1 MSTNPHIEYAEAA
14 FGAINAKAASEFNEA
29 LRADAL
35 IQATLAVAWETARL
49 ADAAHTANLIAGL
62 QPVEILGKK
71 EWKCDEATVL
81 RIRGEISERLYPE
94 GASK

>member
-1 MSTNPHIEYAEAA
+1 MSANPHREYAEAA
-14 FGAINAKAASEFNEA
+14 FGSINAKAEPEFNEA

-35 IQATLAVAWETARL
+35 IQATLAVAWETSRL
-49 ADAAHTANLIAGL
+49 ADEARTANLIVGL
-62 QPVEILGKK
+62 QPVELLGKK